1 MGKKVKGILSI
12 FKDKNYLGCERSTK
26 KEAFKYL
33 RKARVIIIE
42 VLSLRNSYPRR
53 LIPTDLR
60 VWLEQVYVLG
70 I

>member
-1 MGKKVKGILSI
+1 MGTSEEEG
-12 FKDKNYLGCERSTK
+12 ERNLEYFQGQKITK

-42 VLSLRNSYPRR
+42 VLGLRNSYPRR

-60 VWLEQVYVLG
+60 VWLERVYLLG